1 MTVFSQRICN
11 AFSLIAHMMSPTN
24 TFSYVLPTIVNE
36 QPGTIL
42 QEDSSYRKSPV
53 PEEANIPD
61 YTFQDR
67 DSQSHMNMFSSS
79 NTSEGTGGNINNK
92 NI

>member
-1 MTVFSQRICN
+1 
-11 AFSLIAHMMSPTN
+11 MSPTN

-53 PEEANIPD
+53 PEETNIPD

-67 DSQSHMNMFSSS
+67 DSL
-79 NTSEGTGGNINNK
+79 I
-92 NI
+92 